1 MLREGGNSVAS
12 QGSLRG
18 LIGFSSGPY
27 QSGGRPCLSFHLRCV
42 RFPLAR
48 TRARWP
54 RRKPTV
60 KWGYDINYICKGE
73 TSLPLSVSHFRST
86 LTLFDGIPPSLPPHL
101 LPPSS
106 ITQDSSLHRHLT
118 TTVLKEPETLRPDHR
133 SSIRL
138 TLYCANRLSFAPV
151 LSLCQISVRATS
163 PIPIHITSL
172 YRL

>member
-1 MLREGGNSVAS
+1 MIHERGNSVAS

-27 QSGGRPCLSFHLRCV
+27 QSSGRPCLSFHLRCV

-54 RRKPTV
+54 RRKPAV
-60 KWGYDINYICKGE
+60 KWGYDISYIYKGE
-73 TSLPLSVSHFRST
+73 TLLPLSVSHFRST
-86 LTLFDGIPPSLPPHL
+86 LTLFDGLPPSLPP
-101 LPPSS
+101 SS
-106 ITQDSSLHRHLT
+106 TTQDSSLHCRLT

-163 PIPIHITSL
+163 PIPTHITSL